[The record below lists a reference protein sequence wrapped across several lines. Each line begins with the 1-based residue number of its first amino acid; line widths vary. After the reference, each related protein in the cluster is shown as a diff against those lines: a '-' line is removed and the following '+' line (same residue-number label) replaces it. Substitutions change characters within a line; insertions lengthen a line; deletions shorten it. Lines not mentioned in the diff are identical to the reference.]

1 MFVRP
6 IERCSDIYR
15 PSAVCGNTVC
25 VCDIVTSDSF
35 GWEQPV
41 WFVAHNQ
48 AKQNQTNTLLDAFW
62 VLHDIYLANFCLQ
75 NECFLKPITKTFVEV
90 SRPGG
95 APSALLPLTPY
106 YWGCKKQLKAPPV
119 SAFPL
124 PPLLGNWKPLSI
136 GAGVGPHL
144 QLISHTDAPFGLQ
157 NRTKCWT
164 LRPIVLLL

>member
-1 MFVRP
+1 M
-6 IERCSDIYR
+6 
-15 PSAVCGNTVC
+15 
-25 VCDIVTSDSF
+25 
-35 GWEQPV
+35 
-41 WFVAHNQ
+41 
-48 AKQNQTNTLLDAFW
+48 
-62 VLHDIYLANFCLQ
+62 IYLADSCLQ
-75 NECFLKPITKTFVEV
+75 NECFLKPITKTFVKV
-90 SRPGG
+90 SCPRG

-157 NRTKCWT
+157 NETKCWT
-164 LRPIVLLL
+164 LRPIVLLVFSGRTEWGVRLCNQIFSTYPTTSLYTWMLCNRVLNHWLYYKPQFKWW